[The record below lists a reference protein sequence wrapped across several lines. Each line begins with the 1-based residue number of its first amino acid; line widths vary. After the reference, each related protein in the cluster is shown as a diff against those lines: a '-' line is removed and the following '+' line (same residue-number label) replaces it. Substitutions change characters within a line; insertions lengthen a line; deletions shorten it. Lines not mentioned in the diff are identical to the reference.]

1 MRILDIVRGIGRP
14 ARGRILAGLRDVIV
28 SGRLCREPMGVCG
41 ADGCQAITPR
51 AHISSLLDETDVPQR
66 LPNASVEHIL
76 YPGLHTRLV
85 GERVVWVGCLQE
97 VIGRL
102 L

>member
-1 MRILDIVRGIGRP
+1 MRILDTVRGIGRP

-76 YPGLHTRLV
+76 TLLANSHNPSMGSVLGHNITS
-85 GERVVWVGCLQE
+85 WV
-97 VIGRL
+97 
-102 L
+102 